1 MARSFAIVMA
11 LCAAAHSQ
19 NYHELPTG
27 DGQVYYL
34 QKNQNPL
41 VDSLDRIFQYSPL
54 PASNPPP
61 PLGVGVDLSGLT
73 CGLAPPVCPKARYR
87 SIDGSC
93 NNIQRPAWG
102 MAQGPYGR
110 LLPFNY
116 ADGKMARSFAIVM
129 ALCAAAHSQ
138 NYHELPTGDG
148 QVYYL
153 QKNQNPLVDSLDR
166 IFQYSPLPA
175 RSPVNGFG
183 FSNPPPPLGVGVDLS
198 GLTCGL
204 APPVCPKA
212 RYRSIDGSCNN
223 IQRPAWGM
231 AQGPYG
237 RLLPFNYADV
247 WNLNA
252 QQWGQIITHDMSLTA
267 GVTQTHKEPV
277 TCCNDNGQLVQDAVT
292 NPPVQTHPDSP
303 WGPSARP
310 LRNPVHE
317 LREDRQHKGSGL
329 HTPSCSCSAGDIR
342 MNQNPQLTVL
352 QIILLREHNRL
363 ADALTHLNPHW
374 GDETVFQE
382 ARRINIAQYQHI
394 NYYEYL
400 PIFLGAENMIKN
412 KLIYPGVHGYVNDYN
427 PNVDPAVLDEHATA
441 AFRHFHTLIRG
452 FLQLI
457 SENRQ
462 LLGAVR
468 MSDWFNRPLLL
479 EIGTTFEDLAR
490 GLTTQQ
496 MDFSDQ
502 FWSTEMTQF
511 LFKRNN
517 TVGGDLRATDIQRGR
532 DHGLANYVTTRGAC
546 GLPVPKSFADMTDFI
561 SQENV
566 KVLQHLYATPED
578 VDLVVA
584 GSLENN
590 VPGAQAGPTFLCIL
604 TEQFYRTRVA
614 DRFFYEN
621 GADPDTAFTPDQLE
635 AIRRGASMARVL
647 CDNADGIHIMQ
658 PKAFEQIKSGNHLVP
673 CEHLPAVDLS
683 PWKDATGTFK

>member
-1 MARSFAIVMA
+1 MD
-11 LCAAAHSQ
+11 
-19 NYHELPTG
+19 T
-27 DGQVYYL
+27 
-34 QKNQNPL
+34 
-41 VDSLDRIFQYSPL
+41 RIWEHWL
-54 PASNPPP
+54 
-61 PLGVGVDLSGLT
+61 
-73 CGLAPPVCPKARYR
+73 RR
-87 SIDGSC
+87 
-93 NNIQRPAWG
+93 
-102 MAQGPYGR
+102 
-110 LLPFNY
+110 
-116 ADGKMARSFAIVM
+116 KMARSFAIVM

>member
-1 MARSFAIVMA
+1 
-11 LCAAAHSQ
+11 
-19 NYHELPTG
+19 
-27 DGQVYYL
+27 
-34 QKNQNPL
+34 
-41 VDSLDRIFQYSPL
+41 
-54 PASNPPP
+54 
-61 PLGVGVDLSGLT
+61 
-73 CGLAPPVCPKARYR
+73 
-87 SIDGSC
+87 
-93 NNIQRPAWG
+93 
-102 MAQGPYGR
+102 
-110 LLPFNY
+110 
-116 ADGKMARSFAIVM
+116 MARSFAIVM

-175 RSPVNGFG
+175 RLPVNGFG

-237 RLLPFNYADV
+237 RLLPFNYADGISAWPVSSTGQQLPNPRTISLALFPDKNLVDPV

-292 NPPVQTHPDSP
+292 NPQCRPILIPPGDPVHAPYGTQCMNFVRTASTRDRGCTPPAAPAVPLSVVTAYMDLSQVY
-303 WGPSARP
+303 GSSVGQASP
-310 LRNPVHE
+310 LREYQEGRMLTV
-317 LREDRQHKGSGL
+317 LREGREWPPQDPNVTVTCESAQSPL
-329 HTPSCSCSAGDIR
+329 EPCYLAGDIR